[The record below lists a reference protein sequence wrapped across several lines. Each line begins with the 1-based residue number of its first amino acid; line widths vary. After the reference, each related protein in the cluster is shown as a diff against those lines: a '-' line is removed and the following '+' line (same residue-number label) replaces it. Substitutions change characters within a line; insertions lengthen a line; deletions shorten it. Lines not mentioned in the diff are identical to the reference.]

1 MTIKEFIDNNGIA
14 VFVEGNVRKNSFNI
28 TNSAIPLESRVLF
41 EQLILNNTPKSLWKY
56 MSKQKLLPRMW
67 QQGNTKCVMC
77 RSDKEKLIFAL
88 FYDSAQGAEE
98 DWRFAQ
104 KLDSELKEI
113 ILNRSE

>member
-14 VFVEGNVRKNSFNI
+14 VFVEGDVRKNIFNI
-28 TNSAIPLESRVLF
+28 TNTAISLESRVLF

-56 MSKQKLLPRMW
+56 ISKQKLLPRMW

-88 FYDSAQGAEE
+88 FYDSEQDVEK
-98 DWRFAQ
+98 DWHFAQ